1 MKIYFLDIIYVINT
15 MSSET
20 YIYHEI
26 REFLYTFFLSHYHAV
41 IESPLTSK
49 QRYDFETYINMS
61 IQQFFEKEDLETLKL
76 GRVCIGKFVN
86 DLLQFCYKQYKR
98 QDDNIDNYIMY
109 ISDVHTTCI
118 YSTVITLAN
127 AFEKSGRSDIK
138 IYDFPFEDIPDSK
151 LEDMV
156 DAASQVFT
164 KFMCNTS
171 EELNLIAEGRY
182 QLKVKIE

>member
-1 MKIYFLDIIYVINT
+1 

-26 REFLYTFFLSHYHAV
+26 REFLYTFFLSHYHAI
-41 IESPLTSK
+41 IENPLTSK
-49 QRYDFETYINMS
+49 QRYDFEIYINNS
-61 IQQFFEKEDLETLKL
+61 IQELFVNEELETLKL

-98 QDDNIDNYIMY
+98 QDEKIEDYIMY
-109 ISDVHTTCI
+109 ISEVHTKCI

-127 AFEKSGRSDIK
+127 AFEESGRSDIS
-138 IYDFPFEDIPDSK
+138 IYGFPFKEIPYSK

-156 DAASQVFT
+156 ESASQVFT
-164 KFMCNTS
+164 KFLCNTS
-171 EELNLIAEGRY
+171 EELNLISEGTNKI
-182 QLKVKIE
+182 KVKIE